1 VANTK
6 PYLFER
12 RRSCFAVWNVNKNFF
27 VQSNTTQVYLL
38 GLIALTEML
47 HVSAV
52 YKTREYKK
60 RPVRFLLYLLYCI
73 CFCVDTTE
81 YCQSIGQN
89 M

>member
-1 VANTK
+1 MVCCLESEQNI
-6 PYLFER
+6 
-12 RRSCFAVWNVNKNFF
+12 F

-38 GLIALTEML
+38 SLIALTGML

-60 RPVRFLLYLLYCI
+60 RPVRFLLYLLYCV
-73 CFCVDTTE
+73 CFCVDTPE
-81 YCQSIGQN
+81 YCLSIGQN

>member
-1 VANTK
+1 
-6 PYLFER
+6 
-12 RRSCFAVWNVNKNFF
+12 VNKNFF
-27 VQSNTTQVYLL
+27 VQTNTTQVYLL
-38 GLIALTEML
+38 GLIALTGML

-60 RPVRFLLYLLYCI
+60 RPVRFLLYCI